1 MALVRSQ
8 NCRMDPHSRRQPTF
22 RLRPW
27 AAVLVSVLALAAL
40 AGACGGDE
48 PPRVKADRTL
58 TVWILESEP
67 DRVRATEDNVARF
80 ARASGLKVNLVG
92 VGDDELA
99 ERVSEARTTG
109 RLPDVVQL
117 PMASAHTYA
126 RDGILSG
133 DAAQDVVDE
142 LGEETFSARSLSLL
156 TSDGRITAVP
166 SDGWGQLLVY
176 RKDLFARAGL
186 RAPRTLA
193 DVLRAARRLQSDK
206 VAGITLAT
214 APIPFTAETFE
225 HVALAAGCELLDDG
239 GDLSLTSPECRYA
252 FKLYIELAR
261 DFSVDGTQDVDTTR
275 DTYFAGRAAMIF
287 WSPFLLDAMAGL
299 RDDAVPSCPQCK
311 ADPAYLARHSG
322 LVGPLAGPSG
332 EPAQFGTVS
341 TWGIATDGYV
351 DGAKRF
357 VTYMM
362 SDGYVQWLAL
372 SPQGK
377 YPVRFGDRS
386 DPERYVE
393 AWAALESGVDRKAPL
408 SEFYSRASIDSLGD
422 GARNFQ
428 RWGFEQGG
436 AALVGAM
443 RGPEP
448 IGHAVAAAI
457 SGDGNAT
464 EAARRAQAAIK
475 RIAKELDPEESG
487 G

>member
-1 MALVRSQ
+1 
-8 NCRMDPHSRRQPTF
+8 MDTHPRPQPTY

-27 AAVLVSVLALAAL
+27 AAVIGSVLALGGL

-48 PPRVKADRTL
+48 PPSVEPDRTL

-67 DRVRATEDNVARF
+67 DRIRATEDNVARF
-80 ARASGLKVNLVG
+80 ARASGLEVDLVG

-99 ERVSEARTTG
+99 GRVTEARRAR

-117 PMASAHTYA
+117 PMASAHAYA
-126 RDGILSG
+126 REGIISS
-133 DAAQDVVDE
+133 DAAQDVVE
-142 LGEETFSARSLSLL
+142 KLGEETFSARSLSLL
-156 TSDGRITAVP
+156 TSEGKVTGVP
-166 SDGWGQLLVY
+166 SDGWGQLLIY
-176 RKDLFARAGL
+176 RKDLFTRAGL

-193 DVLRAARRLQSDK
+193 DVRRAARRLQSDK
-206 VAGITLAT
+206 LAGITLGT

-261 DFSVDGTQDVDTTR
+261 SYSVDGSQDVDSTR

-299 RDDAVPSCPQCK
+299 RDDALPSCPQCR
-311 ADPAYLARHSG
+311 ADPAYLATHSG

-341 TWGIATDGYV
+341 TWGIVSDAYI

-372 SPQGK
+372 APQGK

-386 DPERYVE
+386 DPELYVE
-393 AWAALESGVDRKAPL
+393 AWAGLESGVDRKAPL
-408 SEFYSRASIDSLGD
+408 GEFYSRASIDSLGD
-422 GARNFQ
+422 GARNLQ

-457 SGDGNAT
+457 SGGGSAT
-464 EAARRAQAAIK
+464 EAARQAQAAVK
-475 RIAKELDPEESG
+475 RIAADLDQEEPG